1 MALGLGI
8 FSAPSAVRGKFYSQ
22 PARTHSITS
31 PVPGGMILAGN
42 LIFMLEVE
50 MKKASWAPFER
61 Q

>member
-1 MALGLGI
+1 MLLLQSEENFTASLLALT
-8 FSAPSAVRGKFYSQ
+8 A
-22 PARTHSITS
+22 
-31 PVPGGMILAGN
+31 VPGGMILAGN